1 MWSEKYRIKEIDDF
15 IGNEQSRLD
24 VIKWS
29 KNWIKGMKPLL
40 IMGPPGTGKTS
51 FVISLAKYFNYD
63 LVELNASDFR
73 NKGNLDLIVNPL
85 MMNNSIFGKKL
96 LLFFD
101 EVDGISGRDDT
112 GGLPYLISVLK
123 NSSIP
128 IIMAAN
134 SKNSKIKEVI
144 KNSKTIEFKSLSPFD
159 CYLLLQ
165 RLLFKEGRSLK
176 KIEKLELIEKSDGDI
191 RTLLNLLQAKVDG
204 EYDSLKFANRVISM
218 EESINLFFTVVDS
231 SELKTILY
239 RSDLLYMSPKFG
251 ASPDERARDIVSALF
266 SSIMANEKKIPIETM
281 AKILAS
287 LSEFDLYVNKIFENR
302 NWRLLR
308 YANDILIS
316 KLFDITRGLPIKYN
330 QYSIPFPL
338 IGSIFIRGQS
348 TRLLGKSLSKNFHTS
363 SSEFG
368 LFYYLPL
375 LLILKD
381 FSSDIFF
388 NTSDDSK
395 LNEILIKEKDRLR
408 KR

>member
-144 KNSKTIEFKSLSPFD
+144 KNSRTIEFRSLSPFD

-165 RLLFKEGRSLK
+165 RLLFRERRALK

-191 RTLLNLLQAKVDG
+191 RTLLNLLQ
-204 EYDSLKFANRVISM
+204 
-218 EESINLFFTVVDS
+218 
-231 SELKTILY
+231 
-239 RSDLLYMSPKFG
+239 
-251 ASPDERARDIVSALF
+251 
-266 SSIMANEKKIPIETM
+266 
-281 AKILAS
+281 
-287 LSEFDLYVNKIFENR
+287 
-302 NWRLLR
+302 
-308 YANDILIS
+308 
-316 KLFDITRGLPIKYN
+316 
-330 QYSIPFPL
+330 
-338 IGSIFIRGQS
+338 
-348 TRLLGKSLSKNFHTS
+348 
-363 SSEFG
+363 
-368 LFYYLPL
+368 
-375 LLILKD
+375 
-381 FSSDIFF
+381 
-388 NTSDDSK
+388 
-395 LNEILIKEKDRLR
+395 
-408 KR
+408 